1 MERSTGRDGDAELQ
15 MQPWP
20 HWRWWQEVRLPELT
34 SADRLQSHASP
45 HFPQAASSASV
56 CSRTNRC
63 SYLFVWKHHRS
74 AKQRANDTSARR
86 ALVARDLAAHGAL
99 ADGGAPARTPSLHHA
114 IAGWQPGAR
123 KRMTASSLTVLG
135 VGFRLRITLISS

>member
-1 MERSTGRDGDAELQ
+1 M
-15 MQPWP
+15 P
-20 HWRWWQEVRLPELT
+20 HLT
-34 SADRLQSHASP
+34 SLKLPPLLQFVPAP
-45 HFPQAASSASV
+45 TVAPIF
-56 CSRTNRC
+56 
-63 SYLFVWKHHRS
+63 LFGNTTGAPS
-74 AKQRANDTSARR
+74 NDTSARR